1 MQQWGHILG
10 AKCKQDLCVKL
21 HHRYQTEGKKEDF
34 ILDAGVEKENLAVYL
49 QYLEHETVAVV
60 LIT

>member
-1 MQQWGHILG
+1 MDFVLG
-10 AKCKQDLCVKL
+10 A
-21 HHRYQTEGKKEDF
+21 GM
-34 ILDAGVEKENLAVYL
+34 EKENLAVYL